1 MSMTVKRRTSM
12 RRHLLPTLTALALA
26 VAGTGVFAQPAQQAG
41 AEALPAPR
49 HADGRISF
57 GPPAGEAGFWARRTA
72 NLVINPNSYEARAT
86 LSSPIHI
93 DDVPLQDWAKAMT
106 NFRHQLFLAS
116 EPYTRCKPAGG
127 PRQIMS
133 PYGFE
138 IVDLPELQRV
148 YLITTSN
155 AMTYRIIYMDGR
167 AHPANLRP
175 SYFGHSVGHW
185 EGDTLV
191 VDSIGYNESSWIS
204 RDGLPSTDRL
214 HLVERFTRV
223 NYDTLDYS
231 VTIDDPGAYTAPWT
245 SGYTVGWNAGEELFE
260 YVCQENNVSPESM
273 LGEGRISPIAP

>member
-1 MSMTVKRRTSM
+1 MSTPVKRRTSM
-12 RRHLLPTLTALALA
+12 RRLFPSLTALTLALA
-26 VAGTGVFAQPAQQAG
+26 GTPLWAQPPQQTDT
-41 AEALPAPR
+41 EVLPAPR
-49 HADGRISF
+49 HADGRIIF

-93 DDVPLQDWAKAMT
+93 DDVPLQDWAKAIT

-138 IVDLPELQRV
+138 IVDMPELQRV

-167 AHPANLRP
+167 EHPANLRP

-223 NYDTLDYS
+223 SLDTLDYS

-273 LGEGRISPIAP
+273 LGEGRISPIVP